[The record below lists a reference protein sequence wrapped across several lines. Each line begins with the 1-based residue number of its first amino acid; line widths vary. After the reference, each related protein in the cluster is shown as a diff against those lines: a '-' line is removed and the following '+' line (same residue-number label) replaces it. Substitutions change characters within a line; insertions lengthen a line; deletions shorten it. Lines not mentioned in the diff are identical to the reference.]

1 MNIIR
6 LVYLLSFAVLW
17 NSVVNASAD
26 EVSDEGFR
34 LIKSAVC
41 DPPLMHSDDPLGL
54 RDDGDSERYSKVP
67 AAFEIALGFE
77 FKTSKLVDAQIKG
90 SLDEELRLISASDN
104 EISLSA
110 PNPKTIHALRLS
122 QEADG
127 IWASIHLVD
136 DLVLRTKCYKTG
148 AELF

>member
-6 LVYLLSFAVLW
+6 LVCLLSFAVLW

-41 DPPLMHSDDPLGL
+41 DPPLIHSDDPLGL

-67 AAFEIALGFE
+67 AAFEIALVYYLYRA
-77 FKTSKLVDAQIKG
+77 S
-90 SLDEELRLISASDN
+90 SAKHCV
-104 EISLSA
+104 
-110 PNPKTIHALRLS
+110 PPK
-122 QEADG
+122 
-127 IWASIHLVD
+127 
-136 DLVLRTKCYKTG
+136 RT
-148 AELF
+148 AE